1 MFKALSVALVSALI
15 LVSCATSPLG
25 RQQLVIFSEAQMDAM
40 GLDAFQAIKV
50 EEPIEQDKHI
60 NAYVDCIANAGP
72 EVITD
77 ANFKSA
83 IKYDEKPKKFEC
95 R

>member
-40 GLDAFQAIKV
+40 
-50 EEPIEQDKHI
+50 I
-60 NAYVDCIANAGP
+60 NKI
-72 EVITD
+72 
-77 ANFKSA
+77 
-83 IKYDEKPKKFEC
+83 
-95 R
+95 